1 MYKLMARVKTNT
13 PVTSEQRVKIVSLA
27 KEWIGTP
34 YHHQQSVKGVG
45 CDCLGLVRGVYEAF
59 YHLPPDPI
67 IPYSRDWADVSGQE
81 TLLSAASDHL
91 IKSCVG
97 TKDIGDVLIFRF
109 RNWMV
114 AKHVGILVSSS
125 TMVHAIEGSAVC
137 EVHLGAWWQRHI
149 AGVFSFP
156 SAITPQN

>member
-1 MYKLMARVKTNT
+1 MAPLKTDKS
-13 PVTSEQRVKIVSLA
+13 VCGEQRERIVVLA

-34 YHHQQSVKGVG
+34 YHHQQSAKGIG
-45 CDCLGLVRGVYEAF
+45 CDCLGLVRGVYCAF

-67 IPYSRDWADVSGQE
+67 VPYSRDWADVSGQE
-81 TLLSAASDHL
+81 TLLNAAKEHL
-91 IKSCVG
+91 IASSKASKQV
-97 TKDIGDVLIFRF
+97 GDVLIFRF

-114 AKHVGILVSSS
+114 AKHVGILVSPT

-156 SAITPQN
+156 ASITVQD